1 MNFLEKKMALQLLNR
16 TKDKLG
22 YDDLDEMLDDLE
34 KKLEADPD
42 TLDVDKD
49 SLRETRDLIRMVR
62 GEI

>member
-42 TLDVDKD
+42 TLDVDKE
-49 SLRETRDLIRMVR
+49 SLRDTRDLIRMVR